1 MKRPGKL
8 ITRNS
13 LNITFNRRTMLIGG
27 AQGLVGAI
35 LATRMAY
42 ISIVENERYKMLS
55 ESNRVN
61 LTLIPPRR
69 GWIIDRNGKPLANN
83 KADFRVDLIPQRV
96 RDVDGTI
103 NQLRDILKMTPDK
116 VDDLRAAMQ
125 DARGL
130 QPVPVAAGLSYE
142 DFAALS
148 VRLPDLPG
156 VAPQRGFSRQY
167 PTGAAVGHLL
177 GYVGIANAEEYEEN
191 KNPLLI
197 TPGFKI
203 GKDGLEKYFEPQLQ
217 GKPGAR
223 KMEVTARG
231 KIVRELGVQEDVP
244 GKPLKLTIDGG
255 LQEFVA
261 RRMGRESGAA
271 VVIDCQTGGI
281 LAFSSMPCFDP
292 NSFSDGIGRLEYSM
306 LSQDERVPLLNKATR
321 GLYPPGSTLKP
332 MAAVACLQHGVD
344 PEETVN
350 CPGGYRLG
358 NRFYQCLG
366 RHGPVNMVRAIEK
379 SCNTYFYAQAH
390 RLGYDKIA
398 MVAREMGLGEDFNL
412 AGLNQRYGTIPDSEW
427 KMRKFKQAWTAS
439 DSLNAVI
446 GQGYVIVN
454 PLQLA
459 VMTARLASGRK
470 LYPHLIPD
478 DKIAPTL
485 PYPPEH
491 LAIAQLGMAQV
502 VSQGTAA
509 RSKLPLEGI
518 AMAGKTGTA
527 QVRGLGSG
535 SRGGAGV
542 PWKYRD
548 HGLFVCFAPVEQP
561 LYAAAVVIEHGLGGS
576 RAAAPVAKD
585 FMTYMFDPQKAM
597 DSLLAMEAGWGG
609 NIQQRMAAEFA
620 AFRDRAE
627 GRVAEAPPQE
637 PEAAN

>member
-1 MKRPGKL
+1 MIRPGKL

-35 LATRMAY
+35 LAGRMAY

-69 GWIIDRNGKPLANN
+69 GWIIDRNGRPLANN
-83 KADFRVDLIPQRV
+83 KADFRVDLVPQRV

-103 NQLRDILKMTPDK
+103 DQLRDILKMTPDE
-116 VDDLRAAMQ
+116 VDDLRLAMK

-142 DFAALS
+142 EFAALS

-177 GYVGIANAEEYEEN
+177 GYVGIANAEEYEES

-203 GKDGLEKYFEPQLQ
+203 GKDGLEKHFEAQLQ

-223 KMEVTARG
+223 KVEVTARG

-255 LQEFVA
+255 LQDYVS

-292 NSFSDGIGRLEYSM
+292 NSFSDGIGRLEYAM

-398 MVAREMGLGEDFNL
+398 MVAREMGLGEEFNL

-427 KMRKFKQAWTAS
+427 KMRKYKQAWTAS

-478 DKIAPTL
+478 DRIAPTL
-485 PYPPEH
+485 PYSPEH
-491 LAIAQLGMAQV
+491 LAIAQQGMAQV

-609 NIQQRMAAEFA
+609 TIQERMAAEFA

-627 GRVAEAPPQE
+627 GRVPAAPPE
-637 PEAAN
+637 EAAD

>member
-1 MKRPGKL
+1 MLRPGKL

-35 LATRMAY
+35 LAGRMAY

-96 RDVDGTI
+96 RDVEGTI
-103 NQLRDILKMTPDK
+103 SQLGNILKMTPDAI
-116 VDDLRAAMQ
+116 DDLRAAMK

-130 QPVPVAAGLSYE
+130 QPVPVASGLTYE

-223 KMEVTARG
+223 KVEVTARG

-271 VVIDCQTGGI
+271 AVIDCQTGGI
-281 LAFSSMPCFDP
+281 LAFSSMPSFDP
-292 NSFSDGIGRLEYSM
+292 NSFSDGIGRLEYAM

-398 MVAREMGLGEDFNL
+398 MVAREMGLGEDFDL

-427 KMRKFKQAWTAS
+427 KMRKYKQAWTAS

-478 DKIAPTL
+478 DKVAPTL

-491 LAIAQLGMAQV
+491 LAVAQLGMAQV

-509 RSKLPLEGI
+509 RSKLPLDGI

-527 QVRGLGSG
+527 QVRGFGSG

-597 DSLLAMEAGWGG
+597 DSLLAMEAAWGG
-609 NIQQRMAAEFA
+609 DIQQRMAAEFA
-620 AFRDRAE
+620 LFRARAE
-627 GRVAEAPPQE
+627 GRVPEAPSE
-637 PEAAN
+637 EAAD

>member
-1 MKRPGKL
+1 MSRSGKL

-27 AQGLVGAI
+27 AQGLLGTI
-35 LATRMAY
+35 LAGRMAY

-96 RDVDGTI
+96 RDVDATI
-103 NQLRDILKMTPDK
+103 DQLGNILRMTPDEI
-116 VDDLRAAMQ
+116 DDLRVAMK

-130 QPVPVAAGLSYE
+130 QPVPVAAGLTWE

-177 GYVGIANAEEYEEN
+177 GYVGIANAEEYEQS

-203 GKDGLEKYFEPQLQ
+203 GKDGLEKYYETRLE

-223 KMEVTARG
+223 KVEVTARG
-231 KIVRELGVQEDVP
+231 KIVRELGVKEDVP

-255 LQEFVA
+255 LQEYVA
-261 RRMGRESGAA
+261 RRLGRESGAA

-281 LAFSSMPCFDP
+281 LAFSSMPSFDP
-292 NSFSDGIGRLEYSM
+292 NSFSDGIGRLEYAM
-306 LSQDERVPLLNKATR
+306 MSQDERVPLLNKATR

-332 MAAVACLQHGVD
+332 MAAVACLQNGVD

-398 MVAREMGLGEDFNL
+398 MVAREMGLGEEFDL

-427 KMRKFKQAWTAS
+427 KMRKYKQGWTAS

-470 LYPHLIPD
+470 LYPHLIPN

-485 PYPPEH
+485 PYAPEH

-527 QVRGLGSG
+527 QVRGFGSG

-597 DSLLAMEAGWGG
+597 DSLLALEAGWGG
-609 NIQQRMAAEFA
+609 NIAERMASEFA
-620 AFRDRAE
+620 NFRDRAE
-627 GRVAEAPPQE
+627 GRVPEAPSE
-637 PEAAN
+637 GEAN

>member
-1 MKRPGKL
+1 MRRPGKL

-13 LNITFNRRTMLIGG
+13 LNMTFNRRTMLIGG
-27 AQGLVGAI
+27 AQGLVGTI

-42 ISIVENERYKMLS
+42 ISVVENERYKMLS

-96 RDVDGTI
+96 RDIEATI
-103 NQLRDILKMTPDK
+103 GQLGQILRMTPDE
-116 VDDLRAAMQ
+116 VDDLRVAMK

-130 QPVPVAAGLSYE
+130 QPVPVAAGLTWE

-177 GYVGIANAEEYEEN
+177 GYVGIANAEEYEQS

-203 GKDGLEKYFEPQLQ
+203 GKDGLEKYYEQRLE

-223 KMEVTARG
+223 KVEVTARG
-231 KIVRELGVQEDVP
+231 KIVRELGVKEDTP

-281 LAFSSMPCFDP
+281 LAFSSMPSFDP
-292 NSFSDGIGRLEYSM
+292 NSFSDGIGRLEYAM
-306 LSQDERVPLLNKATR
+306 MSQDERVPLLNKATR

-332 MAAVACLQHGVD
+332 MAAVACLQNGVD

-366 RHGPVNMVRAIEK
+366 RHGPVNMTRAIEK

-398 MVAREMGLGEDFNL
+398 MVAREMGLGEEFDL

-427 KMRKFKQAWTAS
+427 KMRKYKQGWTAS

-470 LYPHLIPD
+470 LYPHLIPN

-485 PYPPEH
+485 PYAPEH
-491 LAIAQLGMAQV
+491 LAIAQQGMAQV

-527 QVRGLGSG
+527 QVRGFGSG

-597 DSLLAMEAGWGG
+597 DSLLALEAGWGG
-609 NIQQRMAAEFA
+609 NIAERMASEFA
-620 AFRDRAE
+620 AFRARSEGGAAAE
-627 GRVAEAPPQE
+627 PAPEDSAP
-637 PEAAN
+637 